1 MKVIPIGK
9 EEKALGFFRQSPAT
23 SFTETAELTGVY
35 HVTLNHWYP
44 RSSRNLQHYVEIN
57 LRH

>member
-35 HVTLNHWYP
+35 HVPLNHWYP
-44 RSSRNLQHYVEIN
+44 KSSRNL
-57 LRH
+57 